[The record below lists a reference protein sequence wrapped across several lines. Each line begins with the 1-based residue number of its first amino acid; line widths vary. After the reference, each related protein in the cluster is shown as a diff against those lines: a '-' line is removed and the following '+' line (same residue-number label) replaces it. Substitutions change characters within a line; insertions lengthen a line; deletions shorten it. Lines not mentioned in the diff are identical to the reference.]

1 MGQFVDLYKE
11 GGSKYEKLSFEYLV
25 NDLLRDN
32 LSGNDKQREVT
43 GLNMEQDSPTN
54 FVPSMFYIFA
64 YFNGEKNIMGD
75 ESFYDMVPLI
85 LCTSVDQK
93 TITGIN
99 FNFVPNDVRAAFMD
113 IITDSY
119 SQFYD
124 HDMFDDGFRVN
135 EKFGGKLIDQK
146 NLTVILTLLKEKLG
160 VDLNKCIRT
169 YNRKRIL
176 KSRMI
181 EMDMWKYIPFL
192 SFKDA
197 VRGINLAKVQLSL
210 IQQK

>member
-1 MGQFVDLYKE
+1 MGRFVDLYKE

-32 LSGNDKQREVT
+32 LSGNDKEREVT

-75 ESFYDMVPLI
+75 ESFYDMVPMI